1 MADGNSVFHYRGRRD
16 VFFPPSGAVNI
27 LPSIEA
33 DNLWFNDKF
42 EHIGCRTFV
51 VHF

>member
-1 MADGNSVFHYRGRRD
+1 MVTLFFITEDGGM
-16 VFFPPSGAVNI
+16 FFSPSGAVNI